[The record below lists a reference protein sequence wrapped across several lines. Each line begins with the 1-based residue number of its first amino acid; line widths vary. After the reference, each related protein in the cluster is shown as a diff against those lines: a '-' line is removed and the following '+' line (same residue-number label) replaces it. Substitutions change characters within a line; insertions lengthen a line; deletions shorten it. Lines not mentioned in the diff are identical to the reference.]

1 MGFSTSGSMAVLF
14 VGVLIAIS
22 TAYPMMSAANERVQ
36 TAVDERGD
44 RSVSQRNSDIEL
56 GNVTYNATT
65 DTLVVRVNNTGSR
78 TLSVADTDVLVDGA
92 YRQGYATSV
101 SRSPSTVSASIWSAT
116 SVAGDG
122 SRTIWVPGETLRI
135 AVSTSTRP
143 DRVKVVTEFG
153 IAETETDI

>member
-1 MGFSTSGSMAVLF
+1 MAVLF

-22 TAYPMMSAANERVQ
+22 TAYPMMSTANERVQ
-36 TAVDERGD
+36 TAVDD
-44 RSVSQRNSDIEL
+44 RDDRAMSQRNSDIEL
-56 GNVTYNATT
+56 ANVTYNATN

-78 TLSVADTDVLVDGA
+78 TLSIADTDVLVDGT
-92 YRQGYATSV
+92 YRQGYATAV
-101 SRSPSTVSASIWSAT
+101 D
-116 SVAGDG
+116 GDG

-135 AVSTSTRP
+135 EVSTSTRP

>member
-36 TAVDERGD
+36 TAVDDRGD
-44 RSVSQRNSDIEL
+44 RAVSQRNSDIEL

-65 DTLVVRVNNTGSR
+65 DALVVRVNNTGSR

-101 SRSPSTVSASIWSAT
+101 
-116 SVAGDG
+116 AGDG
-122 SRTIWVPGETLRI
+122 TRTIWVPGETLRI
-135 AVSTSTRP
+135 EVSTSTRP

>member
-1 MGFSTSGSMAVLF
+1 MAVLF

-22 TAYPMMSAANERVQ
+22 TAYPMLTGANERVQ
-36 TAVDERGD
+36 TAVDDRGD
-44 RSVSQRNSDIEL
+44 RSLSQRNTDIEL

-65 DTLVVRVNNTGSR
+65 DALVVRVNNTGSR
-78 TLSVADTDVLVDGA
+78 TLSVADTDVLVDGT

-101 SRSPSTVSASIWSAT
+101 D
-116 SVAGDG
+116 GDG
-122 SRTIWVPGETLRI
+122 SRTIWMPGETLRI
-135 AVSTSTRP
+135 EVSTSTRP